1 MLAHLKFCTCHI
13 FYSVHEQ
20 EEIKE
25 PLFSCVA
32 VVNLVDP
39 TSSQTSTK
47 SCGDKYK
54 RLDGSLYQASILT
67 LGPGQNS
74 MLSLLLIV
82 SAILLPILASAEYS
96 CDSGITMCCSNTTTT
111 NTTTAEKIIAAYSI
125 SESGLSGLIGYG
137 CSAIKTTDNGSV
149 SACINETACCTGQ
162 YYSGEIAVNCTATMS
177 V

>member
-1 MLAHLKFCTCHI
+1 MLAHPIFCTCHI

-39 TSSQTSTK
+39 TSTQTSTK

-54 RLDGSLYQASILT
+54 RLDGSFYQASILT
-67 LGPGQNS
+67 LGPGQNP
-74 MLSLLLIV
+74 MLSSLLIV

-125 SESGLSGLIGYG
+125 SEFGLSGLIGYG
-137 CSAIKTTDNGSV
+137 CSTINTTDNGSV

-162 YYSGEIAVNCTATMS
+162 YYVRY
-177 V
+177 

>member
-1 MLAHLKFCTCHI
+1 
-13 FYSVHEQ
+13 
-20 EEIKE
+20 
-25 PLFSCVA
+25 
-32 VVNLVDP
+32 
-39 TSSQTSTK
+39 
-47 SCGDKYK
+47 
-54 RLDGSLYQASILT
+54 
-67 LGPGQNS
+67 

-162 YYSGEIAVNCTATMS
+162 YYSGGIAVNCTATVS